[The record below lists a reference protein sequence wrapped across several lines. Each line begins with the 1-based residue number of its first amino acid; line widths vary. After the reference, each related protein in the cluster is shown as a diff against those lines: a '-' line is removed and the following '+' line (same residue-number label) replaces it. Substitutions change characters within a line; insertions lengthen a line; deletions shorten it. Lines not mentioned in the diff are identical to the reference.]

1 MNKTKHILVLRLS
14 ALGDVAMLVPVL
26 HILTESYPE
35 LKITVVSR
43 AFFKPL
49 FKDISNC
56 SFLEADVYGK
66 HKGFGLFKLSSEAKK
81 LGIDAVAD
89 VHNVLRSKMLCS
101 HLWSLGIKTSS
112 INKGRAEKKKA
123 TVANPT
129 KKLQP
134 LKTMHQRYADVFD
147 SLGYPID
154 LGKHTPVSQKKLSEK
169 AQKLIG
175 THTRKLVGVAPFA
188 AYRSKMYPLSM
199 MREVLEKLNTQKN
212 YQLLLFGGKNE
223 IKQLEELSIG
233 LQNVIVVAGSL
244 SFEEEL
250 ALISNLDGMVAM
262 DSGNGHL
269 AAMFGVSVLTLW
281 GVTHPYLGFTPFNQP
296 RENQLVSSR
305 EKYPLIPTSVYGNKY
320 PKGYE
325 NAMETIPVELIVK
338 KIVELF

>member
-1 MNKTKHILVLRLS
+1 MKKPTHILVLRLS

-26 HILTESYPE
+26 HILTQTYPN

-43 AFFKPL
+43 AFFKPF

-56 SFLEADVYGK
+56 NFLEADVYGK

-89 VHNVLRSKMLCS
+89 VHNVLRSKMLRT
-101 HLWSLGIKTSS
+101 HLWSMGIKTAT
-112 INKGRAEKKKA
+112 IDKGRAEKKKA
-123 TVANPT
+123 TASKPL

-134 LKTMHQRYADVFD
+134 LKTTHQRYAAVF
-147 SLGYPID
+147 SMLGYPID
-154 LGKHTPVSQKKLSEK
+154 LKKYTPPRNKELSEK
-169 AQKLIG
+169 THNLIGAHTQKLIG
-175 THTRKLVGVAPFA
+175 IAPFA
-188 AYRSKMYPLSM
+188 AYKSKMYPLPM
-199 MREVLEKLNTQKN
+199 MREVLEKLNAQKN

-223 IKQLEELSIG
+223 VKQMEEISAG
-233 LQNVIVVAGSL
+233 LQNVKVVAGSL

-250 ALISNLDGMVAM
+250 ALISNLDGMIAM

-269 AAMFGVSVLTLW
+269 AAMFGVPVLTLW

-296 RENQLVSSR
+296 RENQLISNR
-305 EKYPLIPTSVYGNKY
+305 EKYPLLPTSVYGNKY

-325 NAMETIPVELIVK
+325 NAMQSIPVKLV
-338 KIVELF
+338 VEKAVAVF